1 MNRGKIFGW
10 MIGISLFLGVMIG
23 WVGPLAFPP
32 IAQVAQPFVCPG
44 GELSQ
49 DVIRT
54 ESVDEVAYNS
64 AFQCYAAD
72 GETAE
77 DVTGP
82 AILTAIGIYSLI
94 AFVLLFGLGLRALLS
109 QTARMRDALAR
120 IDAPG
125 VVMDGKTINMRG
137 ATLETKLEVLAT
149 LRTQGL
155 INEANYERLVAEAW
169 AKG

>member
-1 MNRGKIFGW
+1 
-10 MIGISLFLGVMIG
+10 MIG

-32 IAQVAQPFVCPG
+32 IAQAAQPFVCPG

-54 ESVDEVAYNS
+54 ESANEVAYNS
-64 AFQCYAAD
+64 AFQCYRED
-72 GETAE
+72 SETGGEKAE
-77 DVTGP
+77 DVTGA
-82 AILTAIGIYSLI
+82 AILTAIAIYSLI
-94 AFVLLFGLGLRALLS
+94 AFALLFALGLRALLS
-109 QTARMRDALAR
+109 QTRRMRDALAR

-125 VVMDGKTINMRG
+125 VVMEGKTINMRG
-137 ATLETKLEVLAT
+137 ATLETKLRTLAT

-155 INEANYERLVAEAW
+155 INEASYQRLVAEAR